1 MSGVKITKD
10 IMYAQRGE
18 TGMTLDIYAPEG
30 AEAFPLVI
38 FVHGGGWQAGDK
50 ASGAVWGQYLAQRGI
65 GLAAVK
71 YRLAMAGK
79 AYPEALEDIREALA
93 FLRKG
98 ADSMGCDPRR
108 IGLFGGSA
116 GAQLV
121 ALAGLTGKDAT
132 AVKLVVC
139 GYGIYDMLTQ
149 WEHETKMRPRNNLVE
164 TYLGAPPMDDRRLYF
179 EASPLSHA
187 ISANRRVKFL
197 LTWGLQDD
205 VVEPSQSLTFMRAL
219 EQAGFFARSLV
230 LPEAGHYWLS
240 DPIDEPHSFS
250 GRFAPT
256 LLRFLQTWL

>member
-1 MSGVKITKD
+1 MTGVKITRD
-10 IMYAQRGE
+10 ITYAQRGE
-18 TGMTLDIYAPEG
+18 TSLTLDLYAPDG
-30 AEAFPLVI
+30 GQAFPLVI

-50 ASGAVWGQYLAQRGI
+50 ASGAGWGQYLAHRGI

-71 YRLAMAGK
+71 YRLAAGGK
-79 AYPEALEDIREALA
+79 AFPEALEDLRDAIA
-93 FLRKG
+93 FLRQNAESRG
-98 ADSMGCDPRR
+98 FDPKR
-108 IGLFGGSA
+108 IGLFGASA
-116 GAQLV
+116 GAQIA
-121 ALAGLTGKDAT
+121 ALAGLTGKDAA
-132 AVKLVVC
+132 AVKLVVG
-139 GYGIYDMLTQ
+139 GYGVYDMLAQ

-164 TYLGAPPMDDRRLYF
+164 TYLGVPPMDDRRLYF

-205 VVEPSQSLTFMRAL
+205 VVEPSQSQTFMRAL

-230 LPEAGHYWLS
+230 LPDAGHYWLS
-240 DPIDEPHSFS
+240 DPIDETHSFS